1 MIGLLHKDLLL
12 LRKSLMT
19 YGLFLVLY
27 LGLSV
32 AGVFPLSVASAA
44 LEVCLLMLP
53 LSAFAY
59 DDQARWDRYAMA
71 LPLSPAQ
78 VVGGRY
84 LLVLLL
90 VAAAMVGSGLICAV
104 AGALRLSA
112 AETAASALV
121 TTGLVL
127 LIQDLCLP
135 LCYKLGLER
144 ARTAFYCLMFLPLF
158 GSIAAGKLGW
168 VDFSLLNALSAPQ
181 ILLLCSLPLL
191 LGLAGLWVSYRFSCR
206 IAAAKEY

>member
-12 LRKSLMT
+12 LRKSLGL
-19 YGLFLVLY
+19 YGLFLAFY

-32 AGVFPLSVASAA
+32 AGVFPLSVASAV
-44 LEVCLLMLP
+44 LEVCLLVLP
-53 LSAFAY
+53 LSAFAF
-59 DDQARWDRYAMA
+59 DDQARWDRYVMA

-90 VAAAMVGSGLICAV
+90 VAAAMVGSGLVCAV

-121 TTGLVL
+121 TTGLAL

-144 ARTAFYCLMFLPLF
+144 ARAVFYCLMCLPLF
-158 GSIAAGKLGW
+158 GGIAADKLGW
-168 VDFSLLNALSAPQ
+168 VDFSLLNALSRPQ
-181 ILLLCSLPLL
+181 VLLLCAVPLL

-206 IAAAKEY
+206 IAAAEEY

>member
-12 LRKSLMT
+12 LRKSLGL
-19 YGLFLVLY
+19 YGLFWAFY

-32 AGVFPLSVASAA
+32 TGTFPLSVASAVM
-44 LEVCLLMLP
+44 EVSLLMLP
-53 LSAFAY
+53 LSAFAW

-90 VAAAMVGSGLICAV
+90 VTASMVGNGLICAV

-121 TTGLVL
+121 TTGLAL

-144 ARTAFYCLMFLPLF
+144 ARTVFYCLIFLPLF
-158 GSIAAGKLGW
+158 GSIAAAKLGW
-168 VDFSLLNALSAPQ
+168 VDFSLLNALSRPQ
-181 ILLLCSLPLL
+181 VLLLFAVPLL
-191 LGLAGLWVSYRFSCR
+191 LGLAGLWVSYRCACY